1 MHWLVRHAWTTF
13 KHLLATSS
21 SNSPVQSNKHER
33 VYEQNKS
40 NLEMQERH
48 IRVQIVSSSHLIST
62 SALQNL
68 VKQGFTYFM
77 DLHVRIGNIFGV
89 KCKWFGMVNAPIN
102 MSRKSLSHLTSF
114 NYSLSSPGGHAA
126 PSPHPA
132 NPFAVAMI
140 QNKSTF
146 LLDTWFGGGDLQV
159 SSETHLNQ
167 VILEFYLQD
176 PNQVA
181 SKRHAQ
187 QTLGFRK
194 VSIGT
199 CRSQHPFFGHGDLQ
213 DHLFCLH

>member
-68 VKQGFTYFM
+68 VKQGFTCFM
-77 DLHVRIGNIFGV
+77 DLHVRIGNRFGV

-102 MSRKSLSHLTSF
+102 ISRKSLSHLTSF
-114 NYSLSSPGGHAA
+114 NYSLSSPGGHPA

-132 NPFAVAMI
+132 NPFAVAWSKI
-140 QNKSTF
+140 N
-146 LLDTWFGGGDLQV
+146 LL
-159 SSETHLNQ
+159 
-167 VILEFYLQD
+167 FYLTLD
-176 PNQVA
+176 SGGWSTSFVRNSPKSGHFGVLSTRPKSS
-181 SKRHAQ
+181 SK
-187 QTLGFRK
+187 
-194 VSIGT
+194 
-199 CRSQHPFFGHGDLQ
+199 
-213 DHLFCLH
+213 